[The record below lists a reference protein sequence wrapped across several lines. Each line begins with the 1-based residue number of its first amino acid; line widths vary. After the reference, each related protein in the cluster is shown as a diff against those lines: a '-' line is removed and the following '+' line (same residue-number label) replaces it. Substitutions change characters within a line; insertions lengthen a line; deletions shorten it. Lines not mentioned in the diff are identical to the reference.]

1 MTSLYDPTREEISA
15 ILEGEPSYRLNQ
27 LWSGLYTHFKKPA
40 DISNLPA
47 ALRTKID
54 AELPESLIEVQR
66 STSEDGDTVKFLWHL
81 VEGNHPI
88 ETVLMYYDDR
98 ATSRLCNGM
107 WILCNWTGRI
117 QSPLVH
123 WRDSGTSHS

>member
-27 LWSGLYTHFKKPA
+27 LWSGLYTHFKKPS

-81 VEGNHPI
+81 VE
-88 ETVLMYYDDR
+88 
-98 ATSRLCNGM
+98 
-107 WILCNWTGRI
+107 
-117 QSPLVH
+117 
-123 WRDSGTSHS
+123 

>member
-66 STSEDGDTVKFLWHL
+66 STSEDGDTVKFC
-81 VEGNHPI
+81 PTK
-88 ETVLMYYDDR
+88 TVK
-98 ATSRLCNGM
+98 RL
-107 WILCNWTGRI
+107 IV
-117 QSPLVH
+117 PVH
-123 WRDSGTSHS
+123 EEAVWVKP